1 MDGNNKI
8 SYSGVNWLLFFNIIL
23 YVVITELVI
32 IVNSYISYNEPDTY
46 LTRIIVQTFGIL
58 LPVILY
64 SKSKGVDFADFYR
77 VKPLSLKNCA
87 VIIGLGVC
95 WQFIGYILKFASTSL
110 FGLFKVTYTV
120 NTQKTPI
127 STSPYELIPA
137 LLALVVLPAVAEEL
151 LFRGL
156 VVRSYEKWGTKSAIA
171 ISAVFFSILH
181 LDIINVVA
189 TLLMGILLAYVVVK
203 TDSILS
209 GVLLHFVN
217 NLTATIIMLIISNT
231 KNFRAEAIIFI
242 SAGAIVL
249 FFFLLSRFG
258 RMNIKS
264 KYIPQ
269 KKTVAADLCKALF
282 NLPMLL
288 SIIAFIIL
296 QLRIFDVF

>member
-1 MDGNNKI
+1 MEENNKI
-8 SYSGVNWLLFFNIIL
+8 SYSGVNWLLFFNIVL

-32 IVNSYISYNEPDTY
+32 ILNSYISYNEPDTY
-46 LTRIIVQTFGIL
+46 LTCIIVQALGIL
-58 LPVILY
+58 LPVIIF
-64 SKSKGVDFADFYR
+64 SKSNRLNFAEFYR
-77 VKPLSLKNCA
+77 IKPLSLKNCA

-95 WQFIGYILKFASTSL
+95 WQFIGYMLKFTSISL

-120 NTQKTPI
+120 NAQKTPI
-127 STSPYELIPA
+127 PDSPLELVLA
-137 LLALVVLPAVAEEL
+137 LLALVILPAIAEEL

-156 VVRSYEKWGTKSAIA
+156 VVRSYEKWGTRSAIV

-209 GVLLHFVN
+209 GILLHFAN
-217 NLTATIIMLIISNT
+217 NLTATIVKLIISNT
-231 KNFRAEAIIFI
+231 KDVHAETLFLICIV
-242 SAGAIVL
+242 AIVL
-249 FFFLLSRFG
+249 FFFLLSKFG
-258 RMNIKS
+258 RLNIKS

-269 KKTVAADLCKALF
+269 KKAVTADLCKALF
-282 NLPMLL
+282 NLPMFLG
-288 SIIAFIIL
+288 IIAFIIL